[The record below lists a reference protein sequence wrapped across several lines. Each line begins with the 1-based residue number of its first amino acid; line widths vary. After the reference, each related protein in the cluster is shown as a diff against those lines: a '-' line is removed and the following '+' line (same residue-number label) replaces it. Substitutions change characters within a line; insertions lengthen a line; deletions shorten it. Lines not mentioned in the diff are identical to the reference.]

1 MKSQTSAVHAATAL
15 RPGAVRDAIIDRL
28 ERSLGKPL
36 TGATRRDVYD
46 ALTIAIREE
55 LAERWIATGT
65 RVKRARVKRVCYL
78 SMEFLLGRSLINAL
92 SSFEDGLLEEVRE
105 TVESLGHDLD
115 RIAAEEED
123 PGLGNG
129 GLGRLAACF
138 LDSLATLGYAA
149 TGYGIRY
156 DYGIFTQVIGEDGSQ
171 REVASSWLGVH
182 NHWEQGH
189 GGVRYRVRFGGRCH
203 ATRDEQGRI
212 RYEWVETQDVWAV
225 GYDLLIPG
233 NRSPTVNHLRLWSG
247 RGITPFKI
255 DAFNAGNY
263 YAAVA
268 EQIEAKNLSRVLYP
282 DDSTPQG
289 KELRFKQQYFCVSA
303 SLQDMLAQHLAER
316 RQLKDLSQAI
326 AIQLNDTHPAMTV
339 VEMMRLLVDV
349 YDLPW
354 PVAWKITCET
364 CSYTNH
370 TLLPEALETWP
381 IAFFER
387 LLPRHLQIVYQI
399 NRDFLEI
406 VSARYP
412 NDLDRRRRMSLIQEE
427 GDRRVRM
434 AYLSVVGSHRVNGVA
449 KLHSRLMRETI
460 FHDFSDLWPE
470 RFINVTNGIA
480 VRRWLKQANTG
491 LAALLTEKLGSAWEN
506 DLEDLERLKW
516 AVDDAEFCQRF
527 RAVKR
532 ANKER
537 LANTIHQLLGV
548 DITIDAMF
556 DVQVKR
562 IHEYKRQLLNLLHV
576 VVRYQRI
583 LDNPTAPVVPRV
595 VMFAGKAAPGY
606 HMAKA
611 VIKLINNVAHV
622 INTDARVGD
631 KLKVC
636 FLPDYDVSLAQEIM
650 PAADLSEQISTA
662 GMEASGTGNMKLALN
677 GALTIGTLDGANIEI
692 RDAVGAD
699 NIFIFGLT
707 AEEVVAKRA
716 QGYSPAAVLAGNPEL
731 KRAIDL
737 IESGHF
743 TPQNI
748 FDSKAV
754 TDRLTADGEHF
765 LVLADFDAYA
775 AAQQRVDALFTNPD
789 EWTRKSVINAL
800 SMGPFSSD
808 RSVREYADNIWGI
821 KPVL

>member
-1 MKSQTSAVHAATAL
+1 
-15 RPGAVRDAIIDRL
+15 
-28 ERSLGKPL
+28 
-36 TGATRRDVYD
+36 
-46 ALTIAIREE
+46 
-55 LAERWIATGT
+55 
-65 RVKRARVKRVCYL
+65 
-78 SMEFLLGRSLINAL
+78 
-92 SSFEDGLLEEVRE
+92 
-105 TVESLGHDLD
+105 
-115 RIAAEEED
+115 
-123 PGLGNG
+123 
-129 GLGRLAACF
+129 
-138 LDSLATLGYAA
+138 
-149 TGYGIRY
+149 
-156 DYGIFTQVIGEDGSQ
+156 
-171 REVASSWLGVH
+171 
-182 NHWEQGH
+182 
-189 GGVRYRVRFGGRCH
+189 
-203 ATRDEQGRI
+203 
-212 RYEWVETQDVWAV
+212 
-225 GYDLLIPG
+225 
-233 NRSPTVNHLRLWSG
+233 VNHLRLWSG

-255 DAFNAGNY
+255 EAFNAGNY
-263 YAAVA
+263 AAAVA
-268 EQIEAKNLSRVLYP
+268 DQIEAKNLTRVLYP

-289 KELRFKQQYFCVSA
+289 KELRFKQQYFFVSA
-303 SLQDMLAQHLAER
+303 SLQDMLAQHLSER

-412 NDLDRRRRMSLIQEE
+412 NDLDRRRRMSLILEE

-460 FHDFSDLWPE
+460 FHDFAELWPE
-470 RFINVTNGIA
+470 RFVNVTNGIS

-491 LAALLTEKLGSAWEN
+491 LAALVTEKLGSAWEN

-516 AVDDAEFCQRF
+516 AIDDADFCQRF

-548 DITIDAMF
+548 DLTVDAMF

-583 LDNPTAPVVPRV
+583 LDNPAAPIVPRV

-611 VIKLINNVAHV
+611 VIKLINNVAQV

-662 GMEASGTGNMKLALN
+662 GMEASGTGNMKLSLN

-692 RDAVGAD
+692 RDAVGAE

-707 AEEVVAKRA
+707 AEEVVARRA
-716 QGYSPAAVLAGNPEL
+716 QGYSPSAVLAGSAEL
-731 KRAIDL
+731 KRAIEL

-748 FDSKAV
+748 FDSKVV

-765 LVLADFDAYA
+765 MVLADFDAYL
-775 AAQQRVDALFTNPD
+775 AAQQRVDALYTNPD